1 MRRRRRTRAQ
11 DEKLAEL
18 LPGIA
23 EKYTFAEG
31 AGGRLLAL
39 LLSQRLCN
47 EYGRLSA
54 EHVCCRLRESLTHAE
69 PGGTRLR
76 EACATVWCSAS
87 VCCHATRTFS

>member
-1 MRRRRRTRAQ
+1 MRRRRRTRSQ

-47 EYGRLSA
+47 EYGRTPIA
-54 EHVCCRLRESLTHAE
+54 HVCCRRESPTRAE

-76 EACATVWCSAS
+76 AACATVSCSAS
-87 VCCHATRTFS
+87 ACCRATRTFS